1 MCVYVLIICI
11 IFLQRLCKSIS
22 VFLQIF
28 LKQMEVMAN
37 KVIACYDMAVFLAV
51 LPIDAVLSAL
61 EYQSYFYVNT
71 LFMDNI
77 NNFLYGVWKTS
88 LKG

>member
-1 MCVYVLIICI
+1 
-11 IFLQRLCKSIS
+11 
-22 VFLQIF
+22 
-28 LKQMEVMAN
+28 MAN

-77 NNFLYGVWKTS
+77 NNFLYGV
-88 LKG
+88 